1 MNTSMR
7 RAFTLIELLV
17 VIAIIAILAAIL
29 FPVFSRA
36 KDAAKATRAKD
47 AAKATAGIAQMR
59 QLAAGVMMYAGDY
72 DDYPV
77 PSTNYDAPISD
88 PNRIWTVPILPYLKN
103 KEILIAPGANTSQY
117 ATDWNTRQRQSV
129 GYNDVMAISSLVGNT
144 ADRICNDGEVRFGCS
159 AFWNAASFGQMEETA
174 RIGLFANTP
183 HGNGGKYRGF
193 VFGADNGTVYRP
205 DYTSFTSLDQAVP
218 LASGEEAVPLAS
230 GEDLVQVMGNAPLNL
245 QASELKPIIGRYN
258 KAGKDGRTPVVFADG
273 HTKSILASQIAN
285 GSSGI
290 IWRFR

>member
-1 MNTSMR
+1 MLTSMK

-29 FPVFSRA
+29 FPVFS
-36 KDAAKATRAKD
+36 RAKD

-218 LASGEEAVPLAS
+218 LASGE
-230 GEDLVQVMGNAPLNL
+230 DLVQVMGNAPLNL

-273 HTKSILASQIAN
+273 HTKSVLASQIAN

>member
-1 MNTSMR
+1 MK

-29 FPVFSRA
+29 FPVFS
-36 KDAAKATRAKD
+36 RAKD

-129 GYNDVMAISSLVGNT
+129 GYNDVMAISTLIGNT

-193 VFGADNGTVYRP
+193 VFGADNGTIYRP

-218 LASGEEAVPLAS
+218 LASGE
-230 GEDLVQVMGNAPLNL
+230 DLVQVMGNAPLNL
-245 QASELKPIIGRYN
+245 GPNELKPIIGRYN

>member
-1 MNTSMR
+1 MLTSMR

-29 FPVFSRA
+29 FPVFS
-36 KDAAKATRAKD
+36 RAKD

-129 GYNDVMAISSLVGNT
+129 GYNDVMAISSLVGNS

-218 LASGEEAVPLAS
+218 LASGE
-230 GEDLVQVMGNAPLNL
+230 DLVQVMGNAPLNL

-258 KAGKDGRTPVVFADG
+258 RAGKDGRTPVVFADG
-273 HTKSILASQIAN
+273 HTKSVLASQIAN

>member
-1 MNTSMR
+1 MLTSMK

-29 FPVFSRA
+29 FPVFS
-36 KDAAKATRAKD
+36 RAKD

-129 GYNDVMAISSLVGNT
+129 GYNDVMAISTLIGNT
-144 ADRICNDGEVRFGCS
+144 ADRICFDGEVRFGCS

-193 VFGADNGTVYRP
+193 VFGADNGTIYRP

-218 LASGEEAVPLAS
+218 LASGE
-230 GEDLVQVMGNAPLNL
+230 DLVQVMGNAPLNL
-245 QASELKPIIGRYN
+245 GANELKPIIGRYN

>member
-29 FPVFSRA
+29 FPVFS
-36 KDAAKATRAKD
+36 RAKD

-218 LASGEEAVPLAS
+218 LASGE
-230 GEDLVQVMGNAPLNL
+230 DLVQVMGNAPLNL

>member
-1 MNTSMR
+1 MLTSMK

-36 KDAAKATRAKD
+36 KDAAKAT
-47 AAKATAGIAQMR
+47 AGIAQMR
-59 QLAAGVMMYAGDY
+59 QLAAGVMMYASDY

-77 PSTNYDAPISD
+77 PSTNYDAPITD

-218 LASGEEAVPLAS
+218 LASGE
-230 GEDLVQVMGNAPLNL
+230 DLVQVMGNAPLNL

-273 HTKSILASQIAN
+273 HTKSVLASQIAN

>member
-1 MNTSMR
+1 MR

-29 FPVFSRA
+29 FPVFS
-36 KDAAKATRAKD
+36 RAKD

-77 PSTNYDAPISD
+77 PSTNYDAPTSD

-129 GYNDVMAISSLVGNT
+129 GYNDVMAISTLIGNT
-144 ADRICNDGEVRFGCS
+144 ADRICFDGEVRFGCS

-218 LASGEEAVPLAS
+218 LASGE
-230 GEDLVQVMGNAPLNL
+230 DLVQVMGNAPQNL
-245 QASELKPIIGRYN
+245 GANELKPIIGRYN

>member
-1 MNTSMR
+1 MLTSMR

-29 FPVFSRA
+29 FPVFS
-36 KDAAKATRAKD
+36 RAKD

-218 LASGEEAVPLAS
+218 LASGE
-230 GEDLVQVMGNAPLNL
+230 DLVQVMGNAPLNL

-258 KAGKDGRTPVVFADG
+258 RAGKDGRTPVVFADG
-273 HTKSILASQIAN
+273 HTKSVLASQIAN